1 LDADEENRLVA
12 FRDRFAH
19 TQLELDRQGAYSKV
33 VKAAV
38 LRDLMSGI
46 LPTRAKIE
54 GQVPFNFQKNEQVIW
69 LFNGVDYLEDKTR
82 TEHVGRSSGI
92 SIRVAK
98 GVYYRV
104 GAFRGHP
111 VSSTERVHIDTGMMA
126 VTNKH
131 LYFGGGRKSLRVPYA
146 KIVSFIPY
154 SDGVG
159 IIRDAANAKPQVFVT
174 GDGWFTYNLLA
185 NVSQI

>member
-1 LDADEENRLVA
+1 MDADEENRLVA
-12 FRDRFAH
+12 FRDRFAL

-69 LFNGVDYLEDKTR
+69 LFNGVDYLEDNTR
-82 TEHVGRSSGI
+82 TEHVGRSSGV

-98 GVYYRV
+98 GVYCRV

-111 VSSTERVHIDTGMMA
+111 VSRTARVHVDTGMMA

-131 LYFGGGRKSLRVPYA
+131 LYFGGGRKSLSPLCKDCELHSLLRWCWNNTRRRQRQATGFRNGRRVVHVQPA
-146 KIVSFIPY
+146 
-154 SDGVG
+154 G
-159 IIRDAANAKPQVFVT
+159 
-174 GDGWFTYNLLA
+174 
-185 NVSQI
+185 